1 MSTLIKVEILKLKRY
16 NILALG
22 VFTTF
27 GTVMIA
33 VYQAWSMRFYGMDF
47 SGIADFVLWDGL
59 TLLMPFTIT
68 LIGGFILKRELTDH
82 TMPAVLMVP
91 VSESKL
97 LAAKLI
103 ITAIVTEFLVLFEY
117 IMTIGAAFM
126 LGVGGSITG
135 ILLLSY
141 FSKFMLIGLTT
152 FIAVLPLFVVT
163 AYFRKGY
170 LGSTIVAFFMGFL
183 GIMAANSPT
192 FVNLWPLTTG
202 LSLIDYRS
210 SGAKYDYYNPI
221 VSTMVLS
228 LVLLFTVIMV
238 RRTGKRKKDF

>member
-1 MSTLIKVEILKLKRY
+1 M
-16 NILALG
+16 
-22 VFTTF
+22 
-27 GTVMIA
+27 
-33 VYQAWSMRFYGMDF
+33 
-47 SGIADFVLWDGL
+47 
-59 TLLMPFTIT
+59 
-68 LIGGFILKRELTDH
+68 
-82 TMPAVLMVP
+82 
-91 VSESKL
+91 
-97 LAAKLI
+97 
-103 ITAIVTEFLVLFEY
+103 LFEY

-141 FSKFMLIGLTT
+141 FSQIYAHRDYYFHRSACPI
-152 FIAVLPLFVVT
+152 FVVT
-163 AYFRKGY
+163 AYFSKRVSGQHHRGVF
-170 LGSTIVAFFMGFL
+170 LWAFL

>member
-1 MSTLIKVEILKLKRY
+1 
-16 NILALG
+16 
-22 VFTTF
+22 
-27 GTVMIA
+27 
-33 VYQAWSMRFYGMDF
+33 
-47 SGIADFVLWDGL
+47 
-59 TLLMPFTIT
+59 
-68 LIGGFILKRELTDH
+68 
-82 TMPAVLMVP
+82 MVP

-163 AYFRKGY
+163 AYFR
-170 LGSTIVAFFMGFL
+170 GFL

-192 FVNLWPLTTG
+192 FVNLWPLTAG
-202 LSLIDYRS
+202 LSLIDYQS

>member
-16 NILALG
+16 NILILG
-22 VFTTF
+22 VCTTF

-59 TLLMPFTIT
+59 TLLMPFTIA

-82 TMPAVLMVP
+82 TLPAVLMVP

-135 ILLLSY
+135 IFLNLCSSGLLLSSQCCP
-141 FSKFMLIGLTT
+141 FLLSQLILEKGIWAAPSWLFLWAFWELWQQT
-152 FIAVLPLFVVT
+152 APPL
-163 AYFRKGY
+163 
-170 LGSTIVAFFMGFL
+170 
-183 GIMAANSPT
+183 
-192 FVNLWPLTTG
+192 
-202 LSLIDYRS
+202 
-210 SGAKYDYYNPI
+210 
-221 VSTMVLS
+221 
-228 LVLLFTVIMV
+228 
-238 RRTGKRKKDF
+238 

>member
-16 NILALG
+16 NILILG
-22 VFTTF
+22 VCTTF

-59 TLLMPFTIT
+59 TLLMPFTIA

-82 TMPAVLMVP
+82 TLPAVLMVP

-170 LGSTIVAFFMGFL
+170 LGSTILAF
-183 GIMAANSPT
+183 
-192 FVNLWPLTTG
+192 LWAFWELWQQTAPPL
-202 LSLIDYRS
+202 
-210 SGAKYDYYNPI
+210 
-221 VSTMVLS
+221 
-228 LVLLFTVIMV
+228 
-238 RRTGKRKKDF
+238 

>member
-16 NILALG
+16 NILILG
-22 VFTTF
+22 VCTTF

-59 TLLMPFTIT
+59 TLLMPFTIA

-82 TMPAVLMVP
+82 TLPAVLMVP

-141 FSKFMLIGLTT
+141 FFKFMLIGLTT

-170 LGSTIVAFFMGFL
+170 LGST
-183 GIMAANSPT
+183 
-192 FVNLWPLTTG
+192 
-202 LSLIDYRS
+202 
-210 SGAKYDYYNPI
+210 
-221 VSTMVLS
+221 
-228 LVLLFTVIMV
+228 VI
-238 RRTGKRKKDF
+238 

>member
-1 MSTLIKVEILKLKRY
+1 M
-16 NILALG
+16 
-22 VFTTF
+22 
-27 GTVMIA
+27 
-33 VYQAWSMRFYGMDF
+33 
-47 SGIADFVLWDGL
+47 
-59 TLLMPFTIT
+59 
-68 LIGGFILKRELTDH
+68 KRELTDH
-82 TMPAVLMVP
+82 TLPAVLMVP

-170 LGSTIVAFFMGFL
+170 LGSTVVAFFMGFL

-192 FVNLWPLTTG
+192 FVNLWPLTAG
-202 LSLIDYRS
+202 LSLIDYQS